1 MYNIIQLN
9 DKNLSELQVIAKELG
24 IKKADS
30 YKKEDLVYKI
40 LDEQAIVGAT
50 KKVAADKLKEERK
63 NEEQKKKR
71 SRVAPTK
78 KEDKVVSTPK
88 SGEVNKTKEATPVKA
103 PQPSKKEES
112 TNKEKEAP
120 VVEAKAENATT
131 APKRKVGR
139 PRKSADAEEKKEV
152 ENVTPAVPKVVETKP
167 VVAEKTTETKEKA
180 APAQQPTAEK
190 KAKSKPAAETNKPA
204 AEPNKPVAEK
214 KVIDKPQKKA
224 APVIDEESNIL
235 SSVDDDDFIPIEDLP
250 SEKIE
255 LPTELFGKFEATKT
269 EPVQTAPEQ
278 PSHPQQQQQSQQQQ
292 AQQQRPRIVRP
303 RDNNNG
309 NNNVN
314 NNNNNAN
321 NNNNNFQRN
330 NNNQNQV
337 QNPNQNQNQQRLP
350 MPRAT
355 QQNHANENLP
365 AQQQQQQERKVIER
379 EKPYE
384 FDDILNG
391 VGVLEI
397 MQDGYGF
404 LRSSDYNYLSSPDD
418 IYVSQSQ
425 IKLFGLKT
433 GDVVEGVIRP
443 PKEGEKYFPLVKVS
457 KINGRDAAFVR
468 DRVPFEHLTPLFP
481 DEKFKLCKG
490 GYSDSMSARVVDLF
504 APIGKGQRALIVAQ
518 PKTGKTILM
527 KDIAN
532 AIAAN
537 HPEVYMIMLLIDERP
552 EEVTDMARSVN
563 AEVIAST
570 FDEPAERHV
579 KIAGI
584 VLEKAKRLVECGH
597 DVVIFL
603 DSITRLARA
612 YNTVSPASGKVLS
625 GGVDAN
631 ALHKPKRFFGAARNI
646 ENGGSLTIIATALID
661 TGSKMDEVIFEEFK
675 GTGNMELQLDR
686 NLSNKRIFPAVN
698 ITASST
704 RRDDLLLDKTTLDRM
719 WILRKYLA
727 DMNPIEAM
735 DFVKDRLEKTR
746 DNDEFLMSM
755 NS

>member
-9 DKNLSELQVIAKELG
+9 DKDLSELQVIAKELG

-30 YKKEDLVYKI
+30 FKKEELVYKI
-40 LDEQAIVGAT
+40 LDEQAIAGAT
-50 KKVAADKLKEERK
+50 KKVAAEKLKEERK
-63 NEEQKKKR
+63 GDKNKR
-71 SRVAPTK
+71 SRTAAP
-78 KEDKVVSTPK
+78 
-88 SGEVNKTKEATPVKA
+88 
-103 PQPSKKEES
+103 KKEEKVAPAAKNAEV
-112 TNKEKEAP
+112 TKNKENAPAAKPQQQPKEEAANKAKEAP
-120 VVEAKAENATT
+120 VAEPKAEKA

-139 PRKSADAEEKKEV
+139 PRKDANIAEKAENKEV
-152 ENVTPAVPKVVETKP
+152 ENAKP
-167 VVAEKTTETKEKA
+167 IVKPTEEKAVAEKTVVA
-180 APAQQPTAEK
+180 
-190 KAKSKPAAETNKPA
+190 PAAEKATPTQETEKKVKENKPA
-204 AEPNKPVAEK
+204 VAEK
-214 KVIDKPQKKA
+214 PVIAKPQKKS
-224 APVIDEESNIL
+224 APVIDEESTIL
-235 SSVDDDDFIPIEDLP
+235 SSEDDDDFIPIEDLP

-255 LPTELFGKFEATKT
+255 LPTELFGKFEATKAET
-269 EPVQTAPEQ
+269 AQAAPEQ
-278 PSHPQQQQQSQQQQ
+278 APQPQQQQHSQP
-292 AQQQRPRIVRP
+292 QQRQRIVRP
-303 RDNNNG
+303 RDNNN
-309 NNNVN
+309 NNAG
-314 NNNNNAN
+314 NNNAN
-321 NNNNNFQRN
+321 ANNNNNFQRN
-330 NNNQNQV
+330 NNNNQR
-337 QNPNQNQNQQRLP
+337 PLMQQRP
-350 MPRAT
+350 AQ
-355 QQNHANENLP
+355 QQNNAAENLP
-365 AQQQQQQERKVIER
+365 AVQQQPERKVIER

-384 FDDILNG
+384 FDDILSG

-433 GDVVEGVIRP
+433 GDVVEGIIRP

-481 DEKFKLCKG
+481 DEKFRLCKG

>member
-30 YKKEDLVYKI
+30 FKKEELVYKI
-40 LDEQAIVGAT
+40 LDEQAIAGAT
-50 KKVAADKLKEERK
+50 KKVAAEKLKEERK
-63 NEEQKKKR
+63 GDKNKR
-71 SRVAPTK
+71 SRTAAP
-78 KEDKVVSTPK
+78 
-88 SGEVNKTKEATPVKA
+88 
-103 PQPSKKEES
+103 KKEEKVAPAAKNAEV
-112 TNKEKEAP
+112 TKNKENAPAAKPQQQPKEEAANKAKEAP
-120 VVEAKAENATT
+120 VAEPKAEKA

-139 PRKSADAEEKKEV
+139 PRKDANIAEKAENKEV
-152 ENVTPAVPKVVETKP
+152 ENAKP
-167 VVAEKTTETKEKA
+167 IVKPTEEKAVAEKTVIA
-180 APAQQPTAEK
+180 
-190 KAKSKPAAETNKPA
+190 PAAEKATPTQETEKKVKENKPA
-204 AEPNKPVAEK
+204 VAEK
-214 KVIDKPQKKA
+214 PVIAKPQKKS
-224 APVIDEESNIL
+224 APVIDEESTIL
-235 SSVDDDDFIPIEDLP
+235 SSEDDDDFIPIEDLP

-255 LPTELFGKFEATKT
+255 LPTELFGKFEATKAET
-269 EPVQTAPEQ
+269 AQAAPEQ
-278 PSHPQQQQQSQQQQ
+278 APQPQQQQHSQP
-292 AQQQRPRIVRP
+292 QQRQRIVRP
-303 RDNNNG
+303 RDNNN
-309 NNNVN
+309 NNAG
-314 NNNNNAN
+314 NNNAN
-321 NNNNNFQRN
+321 ANNNNNFQRN
-330 NNNQNQV
+330 NNNNQR
-337 QNPNQNQNQQRLP
+337 PLMQQRP
-350 MPRAT
+350 AQ
-355 QQNHANENLP
+355 QQNNVAENLP
-365 AQQQQQQERKVIER
+365 AVQQQPERKVIER

-384 FDDILNG
+384 FDDILSG

-433 GDVVEGVIRP
+433 GDVVEGIIRP

-481 DEKFKLCKG
+481 DEKFRLCKG

>member
-9 DKNLSELQVIAKELG
+9 DKDLSELQVIAKELG
-24 IKKADS
+24 IKKTDS
-30 YKKEDLVYKI
+30 LKKEDLVYKI
-40 LDEQAIVGAT
+40 LDEQAIAGAT

-63 NEEQKKKR
+63 EEQKKKR
-71 SRVAPTK
+71 SRVAPAK
-78 KEDKVVSTPK
+78 KDNKVVSA
-88 SGEVNKTKEATPVKA
+88 TKEGEAEKA
-103 PQPSKKEES
+103 KEAAPAKPQQPSKKEES
-112 TNKEKEAP
+112 ANKEKETPA
-120 VVEAKAENATT
+120 VEVKAENTA

-139 PRKSADAEEKKEV
+139 PRKNADAAEQKEVESVKTATPATPKVTEDKVVTEKAPEVIEKAVPAQAPEKKTKANKPAEEKK
-152 ENVTPAVPKVVETKP
+152 VVVKP
-167 VVAEKTTETKEKA
+167 
-180 APAQQPTAEK
+180 Q
-190 KAKSKPAAETNKPA
+190 
-204 AEPNKPVAEK
+204 
-214 KVIDKPQKKA
+214 PQKKA
-224 APVIDEESNIL
+224 EPVIDEESNIL
-235 SSVDDDDFIPIEDLP
+235 SGADDDDFIPIEDLP

-269 EPVQTAPEQ
+269 EPAQTATEQ
-278 PSHPQQQQQSQQQQ
+278 QAPQPQQQAHQQQ
-292 AQQQRPRIVRP
+292 QQQRPRIVRP

-309 NNNVN
+309 NNNSSN
-314 NNNNNAN
+314 SNNNANN

-330 NNNQNQV
+330 NN
-337 QNPNQNQNQQRLP
+337 QNQNQQRVP
-350 MPRAT
+350 MPRPA
-355 QQNHANENLP
+355 QPNNANENLP
-365 AQQQQQQERKVIER
+365 VPQQQQERKVIER